1 MIGRLTGAVVH
12 EEADG
17 TVVLDVL
24 GVGYEVATPLG
35 TSGRLRALTP
45 SGPVTLHVHTHVR
58 EDQFSLFGFATAA
71 DRTAFR
77 TLLGVS
83 SVGPKIALSILSAM
97 PGDELARVIAR
108 KEIGRLT
115 AVSGV
120 GKKTAER
127 LLLELRDKLPL
138 SSESSSARAVAANES
153 PVRDARALLIGALTS
168 MGYKPAEAERAAD
181 QLGESIDDAPLADSI
196 REALRLLAKK

>member
-1 MIGRLTGAVVH
+1 
-12 EEADG
+12 
-17 TVVLDVL
+17 
-24 GVGYEVATPLG
+24 
-35 TSGRLRALTP
+35 
-45 SGPVTLHVHTHVR
+45 VHTHVR
-58 EDQFSLFGFATAA
+58 EDQFSLFGFATQA

-108 KEIGRLT
+108 KEIARLT

-138 SSESSSARAVAANES
+138 SSDASAPRSIAAGE
-153 PVRDARALLIGALTS
+153 PPARDARALLIGALTS
-168 MGYKPAEAERAAD
+168 MGYKPSEAERAAD
-181 QLGESIDDAPLADSI
+181 QLGEAVSDAPLADSI
-196 REALRLLAKK
+196 REALRFLAKK